1 MENMDGTPRTY
12 RPPLRDITFALEHLA
27 DLPALSKLESF
38 SYADAETVGQLLG
51 EWGRFAAEVPGALD
65 RSGDVAGCTF
75 DPRTGTVSMPQ
86 GWRDAYRRYVD
97 GGWGSVPFSPLH
109 GGGGFPWLVA
119 TAMQE
124 MVTSANMSFSL
135 CPLLTQG
142 AIHMLSHHGS
152 AEQQA
157 LYLPKMVTGA
167 WTGTM
172 NLTEPQ
178 AGSDVGAVATRAVP
192 DEGGSWRITGQKIFI
207 TYGEHDL
214 SENIVHLVLA
224 RVPGAPTGT
233 RGISCFIV
241 PKFIPDGAGRPGE
254 RNSLR
259 CISIERKLGIHA
271 SPTCVM
277 EFDSAT
283 GYLIGEVNA
292 GMGYMFTMMNAARL
306 GVGVEG
312 LAVAEAAYQKALSF
326 ALERVQGKP
335 VSVQPG
341 SGPSI
346 VEHPDVRRA
355 LLTMRSLIE
364 AMRGL
369 VYLNAQAID
378 LALHAEDTDERVAN
392 QELCDVL
399 TPISKAWCTAV
410 GERVVSTALQVHGGM
425 GFIEETGVAQHYRD
439 VRIASIYEG
448 TNGIQ
453 AIDLAARKLRIRDGG
468 AVADVIGRVEAL
480 DDELSHAGT
489 SLNLVRG
496 SLSRA
501 AAAVKESTR
510 WLLERNRD
518 GDAASVLAGASPYL
532 EQWGLVLGG
541 WVLARQALACV
552 PGSPSDPY
560 LAAKLATA
568 RFYCDEILPAAVAL
582 TPAVTAGAGPLY
594 SVTAGDLA
602 SS

>member
-1 MENMDGTPRTY
+1 MDNTPSTY
-12 RPPLRDITFALEHLA
+12 RPPLKDITFALEHLA
-27 DLPALSKLESF
+27 DLPALSKLEAF
-38 SYADAETVGQLLG
+38 SHADPETVTELLE

-65 RSGDVAGCTF
+65 RVGDVEGCAFDAG
-75 DPRTGTVSMPQ
+75 TGEVRMPE
-86 GWRDAYRRYVD
+86 GWGDAYRRYVD
-97 GGWGSVPFSPLH
+97 GGWGSVPFDPAY
-109 GGGGFPWLVA
+109 GGGGFPWLVT

-124 MVTSANMSFSL
+124 IIASANMSFSL

-152 AEQQA
+152 AEQRA
-157 LYLPKMVTGA
+157 LYLPKMVSGE

-178 AGSDVGAVATRAVP
+178 AGSDVGAVATRAVRAG
-192 DEGGSWRITGQKIFI
+192 DGTWRISGQKIFI

-224 RVPGAPTGT
+224 RVPGGPEGT

-254 RNSLR
+254 RNSVR
-259 CISIERKLGIHA
+259 CIAIEHKLGIHA

-277 EFDSAT
+277 EFDSAI

-292 GMGYMFTMMNAARL
+292 GMAYMFTMMNAARL

-312 LAVAEAAYQKALSF
+312 PAVAEAAYQKAVSF
-326 ALERVQGKP
+326 ALERVQGTP
-335 VSVQPG
+335 VNTQPG
-341 SGPSI
+341 AAAPI
-346 VEHPDVRRA
+346 AEHPDVRRA

-369 VYLNAQAID
+369 VYLNAQSID
-378 LALHAEDTDERVAN
+378 LAAHADSADEREAN
-392 QELCDVL
+392 QELCDLL
-399 TPISKAWCTAV
+399 TPISKAWCTSM

-425 GFIEETGVAQHYRD
+425 GFIEETGIAQHYRD

-453 AIDLAARKLRIRDGG
+453 AIDLATRKLGIRGGG
-468 AVADVIGRVEAL
+468 AVLDLIARIEAL
-480 DDELSHAGT
+480 DDELAHAGR
-489 SLNLVRG
+489 SLDVARD
-496 SLSRA
+496 SLSTA
-501 AAAVKESTR
+501 TGAVRESTV
-510 WLLERNRD
+510 WLLDRLSSRD
-518 GDAASVLAGASPYL
+518 KASVLAGASPYL
-532 EQWGLVLGG
+532 EQCGLLLGG
-541 WVLARQALACV
+541 WVLARQALASL
-552 PGSPSDPY
+552 PGSQADPY

-568 RFYCDEILPAAVAL
+568 RFYCEEILPAAAAL

-594 SVTAGDLA
+594 EVPADDL
-602 SS
+602 SSS